1 MNIAIILS
9 AGIGERIN
17 SSLPKQFLPLG
28 HDKRVYHYSLNTFYK
43 NPNIDL
49 IFFVTNFEYVEHIK
63 AEVKNKYQDKKI
75 IVCSGGPTRY
85 DSLNNA
91 IRVINDTIAYKVF
104 EINII
109 THDAARPFVSDQL
122 INNHIERLEYF
133 GVVNTIVP
141 TIDSLLEM
149 DINNNILS
157 YPNRS
162 KFYCVQTPQSFKLR
176 SYNKLAT
183 NFNNQEI
190 NDVIKLFYLNNV
202 VISNVIGE
210 SKNFK
215 ITTEFDYEVALKI
228 VTQNNYE

>member
-1 MNIAIILS
+1 MNIAIILA

-28 HDKRVYHYSLNTFYK
+28 ANKRVYHHSLNVFYK

-49 IFFVTNFEYVEHIK
+49 IFLVTNNEYIEHIK
-63 AEVKNKYQDKKI
+63 SEIREKYLDKKI
-75 IVCSGGPTRY
+75 IVCSGGPTRF

-91 IRVINDTIAYKVF
+91 IRVINETIAHKVF

-109 THDAARPFVSDQL
+109 THDAARPFVSDKL
-122 INNHIERLEYF
+122 INDHIEKLEYF

-149 DINNNILS
+149 DDNNNILS

-162 KFYCVQTPQSFKLR
+162 KFYCVQTPQSFKLKT
-176 SYNKLAT
+176 YNKLIT
-183 NFNNQEI
+183 KFDDQEI

-210 SKNFK
+210 RKNFK
-215 ITTEFDYEVALKI
+215 ITTEFDYEIALKFA
-228 VTQNNYE
+228 Y

>member
-1 MNIAIILS
+1 MNIAIILA
-9 AGIGERIN
+9 AGVGERIN

-28 HDKRVYHYSLNTFYK
+28 DNKRVYHYSLNAFYI

-49 IFFVTNFEYVEHIK
+49 IFFVTNSEYVEHIK
-63 AEVKNKYQDKKI
+63 AEIKDKYVDKKI
-75 IVCSGGPTRY
+75 IVCSGGTTRY

-91 IRVINDTIAYKVF
+91 IKVINDTIAYKVF
-104 EINII
+104 DINII
-109 THDAARPFVSDQL
+109 THDVARPFVSQSL
-122 INNHIERLEYF
+122 INNHIEKLEYF
-133 GVVNTIVP
+133 GVVNTIIP
-141 TIDSLLEM
+141 SIDSLLEM

-176 SYNKLAT
+176 SYNQLIT
-183 NFNNQEI
+183 NFYDQEI

-210 SKNFK
+210 PRNFK
-215 ITTEFDYEVALKI
+215 ITTEFDYQIAVKI
-228 VTQNNYE
+228 VS